1 MKPIIN
7 SVEELYSRKEGTG
20 EVVLD
25 EMASILRKT
34 RIIAVSDMA
43 TLMNV
48 SAHQLNM
55 AVGMLTGMT
64 VRSIING
71 WRLLQ
76 ARDMLRQGRMAQM
89 RDGLRSLGSA
99 EAIDGFKQN
108 TEATERTKR
117 RDAVARA
124 VATAGTSNDR
134 VKRLDAVAR
143 ACGWRSYR
151 VMLKVARRYRFK
163 LE

>member
-1 MKPIIN
+1 MKPIIS
-7 SVEELYSRKEGTG
+7 SVEELYSRKDGTG

-55 AVGMLTGMT
+55 AVGMITGMT

-108 TEATERTKR
+108 TEATERTR
-117 RDAVARA
+117 RLDA
-124 VATAGTSNDR
+124 VATAGANKDR
-134 VKRLDAVAR
+134 VRRLDAVAR

>member
-1 MKPIIN
+1 MKPIVS
-7 SVEELYSRKEGTG
+7 SVEELYSRKDGTG

-55 AVGMLTGMT
+55 TVRMLTGMT
-64 VRSIING
+64 VRSIINR

-76 ARDMLRQGRMAQM
+76 ARDMLREGRMAQM
-89 RDGLRSLGSA
+89 REGLREGRDA
-99 EAIDGFKQN
+99 EANYGFKQN
-108 TEATERTKR
+108 MEAT
-117 RDAVARA
+117 
-124 VATAGTSNDR
+124 DR

-143 ACGWRSYR
+143 SCGWRSYR
-151 VMLKVARRYRFK
+151 VLLKVARRSGFK
-163 LE
+163 LEKL

>member
-1 MKPIIN
+1 MKPIIK

-55 AVGMLTGMT
+55 AVGMITGMT

-76 ARDMLRQGRMAQM
+76 AREMLRQTSIAATNDRTAQ
-89 RDGLRSLGSA
+89 SSA
-99 EAIDGFKQN
+99 SID
-108 TEATERTKR
+108 RTKC
-117 RDAVARA
+117 
-124 VATAGTSNDR
+124 
-134 VKRLDAVAR
+134 LDAVAR
-143 ACGWRSYR
+143 SCGWRNYR
-151 VMLKVARRYRFK
+151 VMLKVARRSGFK
-163 LE
+163 LV

>member
-1 MKPIIN
+1 MKPIIK

-55 AVGMLTGMT
+55 AVGMITGMT

-76 ARDMLRQGRMAQM
+76 ARDMLRQ
-89 RDGLRSLGSA
+89 SSA
-99 EAIDGFKQN
+99 VEAIDGFKQN
-108 TEATERTKR
+108 T
-117 RDAVARA
+117 
-124 VATAGTSNDR
+124 GTTDR
-134 VKRLDAVAR
+134 VRRLDAVAR

-151 VMLKVARRYRFK
+151 VMLNVARRSGFE